1 MDRVPRSPIVV
12 VSARWQTR
20 ALLAAQLSST
30 CQCDAVAAPGVDEA
44 LVLVRLGVP
53 QPGLIVVDSQ
63 EMAPSDVGRLISA
76 LPDTPLVLIVSASH
90 RAAFEPLRA
99 RSAVLLVR
107 PVTVGQIAEAAA
119 QVLEGKPVP

>member
-1 MDRVPRSPIVV
+1 MV